1 MPRLETKRLLL
12 IPFSLEMKRMTI
24 RDKSRLVDLIE
35 ACVPEDWPGSDLM
48 DALPFFIAQMEQDPS
63 DFVWDGIIVH
73 KADRVLIGDIGFKG
87 GPDTA
92 GAIEIGY
99 SIIPE
104 YRNSGYA
111 TEMAHSLIG
120 WAFQQPEIELV
131 TAECLDDNIG
141 SIKVLEKLGM
151 RRVAHEGDMLKWEIR
166 RENYPRGGQ
175 GVSFR
180 AS

>member
-12 IPFSLEMKRMTI
+12 IPFSLEMKRMTL
-24 RDKSRLVDLIE
+24 RDKSRLADLIE
-35 ACVPEDWPGSDLM
+35 ARVPEDWPGPDLL
-48 DALPFFIAQMEQDPS
+48 DALPFFIAQMEQHPADL
-63 DFVWDGIIVH
+63 VWDGLIVH

-87 GPDTA
+87 GPDRA

-104 YRNSGYA
+104 YRKHGYA
-111 TEMAHSLIG
+111 TEMAQSLIR
-120 WAFQQPEIELV
+120 WAFQQPEIDLV

-151 RRVAHEGDMLKWEIR
+151 RRVAHEGNMLKWELR
-166 RENYPRGGQ
+166 RADYNVPQ
-175 GVSFR
+175 GEP
-180 AS
+180 